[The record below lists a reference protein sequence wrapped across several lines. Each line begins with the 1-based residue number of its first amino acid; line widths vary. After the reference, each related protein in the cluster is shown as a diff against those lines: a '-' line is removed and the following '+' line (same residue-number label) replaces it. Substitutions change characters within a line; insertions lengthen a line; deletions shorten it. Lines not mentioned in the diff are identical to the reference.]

1 MTTNQTCPR
10 QLHYQITQSDHDALR
25 SRLSAGTAATTNCVH
40 RMFFASYRDRI
51 AAQPIEELLV
61 PAQEEARFTLQY
73 MDNDP
78 SYVVLER
85 RQDGT
90 RTSAMVAEA
99 ECRALL
105 SGETDWLMERRNP
118 VLVDFYDGLT
128 ERMLLPQVLVS
139 YRHEVYTPEGMGLWV
154 ALDTDLRASL
164 QHMDFLDP
172 QRLAEDT
179 AEQEG
184 KILMEIGYSNTIP
197 DHVLCLL
204 EETAPRRRLIRRRE
218 RTIDTKVALL

>member
-1 MTTNQTCPR
+1 MTTNQTRPR

-25 SRLSAGTAATTNCVH
+25 SRLSAGTTSTASCVH
-40 RMFFASYRDRI
+40 RMFFASYRDRT

-78 SYVVLER
+78 SYLILER
-85 RQDGT
+85 RQDGD
-90 RTSAMVAEA
+90 RTSAMVTEA

-105 SGETDWLMERRNP
+105 SGETDWLLERRNP
-118 VLVDFYDGLT
+118 VLLDFYDGLT

-139 YRHEVYTPEGMGLWV
+139 YRREVYIPEGLGLWV
-154 ALDTDLRASL
+154 ALDTDLRATL

-172 QRLAEDT
+172 QRLAADT

-184 KILMEIGYSNTIP
+184 RILMEIGYSDTIP
-197 DHVLCLL
+197 DQVLCLL
-204 EETAPRRRLIRRRE
+204 EETAPRRRLLQRR
-218 RTIDTKVALL
+218 

>member
-1 MTTNQTCPR
+1 MTTNQIRPR

-25 SRLSAGTAATTNCVH
+25 ARLSAGVESTSSSCVH

-51 AAQPIEELLV
+51 TAQPIEELLV
-61 PAQEEARFTLQY
+61 PSREEARFSLEYQ
-73 MDNDP
+73 DNDP
-78 SYVVLER
+78 SYLVLER
-85 RQDGT
+85 RQDGL
-90 RTSAMVAEA
+90 RTSAMVTEA

-105 SGETDWLMERRNP
+105 SGETDWLLERHNP
-118 VLVDFYDGLT
+118 VLLDFYDGLT

-139 YRHEVYTPEGMGLWV
+139 YRREIYTPEGLGLWV
-154 ALDTDLRASL
+154 ALDTDLRATL

-184 KILMEIGYSNTIP
+184 RILMEIGYSDTIP
-197 DHVLCLL
+197 DHVLCFL
-204 EETAPRRRLIRRRE
+204 EEAAPKRRLIQRR
-218 RTIDTKVALL
+218 

>member
-1 MTTNQTCPR
+1 MTTNQSAPR
-10 QLHYQITQSDHDALR
+10 QLHYQITRSDHDALR
-25 SRLSAGTAATTNCVH
+25 SRLSAGTASTAASCVH

-61 PAQEEARFTLQY
+61 PAREEARFTLQY

-78 SYVVLER
+78 SYLVLER
-85 RQDGT
+85 RQEGT
-90 RTSAMVAEA
+90 RASAMVTEA

-105 SGETDWLMERRNP
+105 SGETDWLRERHDP
-118 VLVDFYDGLT
+118 VLLDFYDGLT
-128 ERMLLPQVLVS
+128 ERMLLPQVMVS
-139 YRHEVYTPEGMGLWV
+139 YQREVYIPEGLGLWV

-184 KILMEIGYSNTIP
+184 KILMEIGYSDTIP

-204 EETAPRRRLIRRRE
+204 EEAAPRRRLIRR
-218 RTIDTKVALL
+218 K

>member
-1 MTTNQTCPR
+1 MTTNQSGSR

-25 SRLSAGTAATTNCVH
+25 ARLSAGTASTTANCVH

-61 PAQEEARFTLQY
+61 PAREEARFTLQY
-73 MDNDP
+73 LDNDP
-78 SYVVLER
+78 SYLVLER
-85 RQDGT
+85 RQGGT
-90 RTSAMVAEA
+90 RASAMVAEA

-105 SGETDWLMERRNP
+105 SGETDWLQQRHDP
-118 VLVDFYDGLT
+118 VLLDFYDGLT
-128 ERMLLPQVLVS
+128 ERMLLPQVLVT
-139 YRHEVYTPEGMGLWV
+139 YRREVYKPEGLGLWV
-154 ALDTDLRASL
+154 TLDTDLRATL

-172 QRLAEDT
+172 QRVAEDT

-184 KILMEIGYSNTIP
+184 KILMEIGYSDTIP

-204 EETAPRRRLIRRRE
+204 EEAAPKRRLIRRR
-218 RTIDTKVALL
+218 

>member
-1 MTTNQTCPR
+1 MTTDQSSLR

-25 SRLSAGTAATTNCVH
+25 ARLSTETTSTAASCVH

-61 PAQEEARFTLQY
+61 PAQEEARFSLQY
-73 MDNDP
+73 FDNDP
-78 SYVVLER
+78 SYLILER
-85 RQDGT
+85 RQGGT
-90 RTSAMVAEA
+90 RASAMVAEA

-105 SGETDWLMERRNP
+105 SGETDWLRERRDP
-118 VLVDFYDGLT
+118 ILLDFYDGIT

-139 YRHEVYTPEGMGLWV
+139 YRREVYTPEGLGLWV

-184 KILMEIGYSNTIP
+184 RILMEIGYSRTIP
-197 DHVLCLL
+197 DYVLCLL
-204 EETAPRRRLIRRRE
+204 EEAAPKRRLIRGRGR
-218 RTIDTKVALL
+218 